1 VGSGVRFRPRSA
13 ADWPAINMGLEPVV
27 GMLGR
32 RRSRLSSAQRPRIA
46 EIRGN
51 LIARISEADHQ
62 G

>member
-1 VGSGVRFRPRSA
+1 
-13 ADWPAINMGLEPVV
+13 MGLEPVV

-32 RRSRLSSAQRPRIA
+32 RRSRLSSAQRPRTA

-51 LIARISEADHQ
+51 LIGRISEAEHQ